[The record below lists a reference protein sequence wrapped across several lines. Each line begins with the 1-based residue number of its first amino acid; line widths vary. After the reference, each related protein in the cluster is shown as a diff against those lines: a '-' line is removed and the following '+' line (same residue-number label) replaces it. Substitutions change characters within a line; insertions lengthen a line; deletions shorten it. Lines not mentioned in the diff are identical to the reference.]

1 MGYHVAFEVES
12 FADLMHLE
20 QHGVDTYVGRGP
32 EYPWGRVYG
41 GQVVAQGLRAASLT
55 VEPQLSLHSVH
66 AYFIRGGDSDEPI
79 RFEVDRIRN
88 GRSFATRRVV
98 ARQSGGAILNLAA
111 SYQVT
116 EDGAT
121 YQAESLSPSRP
132 LPETIEPDPTTWGPL
147 FERRWITHDRERGES
162 AAWLRLIDCPDDPVM
177 NQCGLAYLSD
187 DLPTDGVL
195 ATHPQSKGG
204 LERYDGLIGASLDH
218 AIWFHR
224 PMSANRWQLYDF
236 RGSGVENNRGLA
248 IGRVFDE
255 AGVHVATVA
264 QEVLMRK
271 FDRQRAG

>member
-1 MGYHVAFEVES
+1 MAFEVTS
-12 FADLMHLE
+12 FVDLMHLE
-20 QHGVDTYVGRGP
+20 SHGVDTFVGRGP

-41 GQVVAQGLRAASLT
+41 GQVVAQGMRAASLT
-55 VEPQLSLHSVH
+55 VDADLGMHSVH
-66 AYFIRGGDSDEPI
+66 AYFIRGGNSDEPI

-116 EDGAT
+116 EDGASF
-121 YQAESLSPSRP
+121 QAEQPRPERP
-132 LPETIEPDPTTWGPL
+132 LPEALPPDPTTWGPL
-147 FERRWITHDRERGES
+147 FERRWITHDKERGES
-162 AAWLRLIDCPDDPVM
+162 AAWLRLVDCPNDPVM

-195 ATHPQSKGG
+195 STHPQSRDG
-204 LERYDGLIGASLDH
+204 LARYDGLIGASLDH

-224 PMSANRWQLYDF
+224 PVRADSWQLYDF

-255 AGVHVATVA
+255 AGTHLATIA

-271 FDRQRAG
+271 YDREKSG